1 MRALVFSG
9 GGTFC
14 AYQAGVWQ
22 ALEERNWRPD
32 IVAGVS
38 AGALNALAV
47 ARACPA
53 ARLQDWWLDPRAD
66 ALRWNWPPRGWGLFD
81 PRLLETRLCDLERD
95 LGPAAAGTARLLV
108 TFAELPSTRI
118 RVVAGSEVTTAHLLA
133 SCAIPFLYGPVRVEL
148 AGRRVWAVDGGVFER
163 LPLAAAIHARATEI
177 ISVDVL
183 AEASSHLLRGFLNGI
198 GRLRQV
204 LAPAACD
211 DPPLPPGAHHLRLD
225 PPHPLGAL
233 LDTVRWDRAK
243 VARSIDAGYREAA
256 ARLDRTSTAQP
267 TSPSK
272 ESPAPA

>member
-1 MRALVFSG
+1 VRALVFSG

-14 AYQAGVWQ
+14 AYQAGVWR
-22 ALEERNWRPD
+22 ALEERAWRPD

-38 AGALNALAV
+38 AGALNGWAA
-47 ARACPA
+47 ARGCPA
-53 ARLQDWWLDPRAD
+53 ARLQEWWLDPRAD
-66 ALRWNWPPRGWGLFD
+66 AFRWNWPPRGWGLFD
-81 PRLLETRLCDLERD
+81 RRLLETRLRDLDRD
-95 LGPAAAGTARLLV
+95 LGPAAGPARLLV

-118 RVVAGSEVTTAHLLA
+118 RVVAGREVTAAHLRA

-163 LPLAAAIHARATEI
+163 LPLAAAIHAGATEI

-183 AEASSHLLRGFLNGI
+183 AEAPSRLLRGLLNGI
-198 GRLRQV
+198 GRLREV
-204 LAPAACD
+204 LAPAASD
-211 DPPLPPGAHHLRLD
+211 DPSLPPGAHHLRLN

-233 LDTVRWDRAK
+233 LDTVRWDRAQ

-272 ESPAPA
+272 ESAAPA